1 MIEFAR
7 RRRPAALIAALAL
20 AGIFAARAGAAAP
33 TGVGAPA
40 RNPATTAADW
50 LERAARARF
59 GPLSAAEVKLVRSAP
74 QRELQWIGPSDD
86 PDAPSNDPAKA
97 ASWGLDRTIRAAI
110 VCWLVTDHDASAL
123 VHPSGVGIAGARI
136 IGPLDL
142 SYQRVTP
149 PITILGSAI
158 AGGVD
163 ISFAHLNSLDLG
175 RSRIGSISAQQTSVA
190 GDVLLEGGDYG
201 DANFFRAQIGGSL
214 DFSAANLSGDAPLS
228 VVEAAI
234 GGDALFHNG
243 FTTAGVLDFRL
254 AHVGRALSFHG
265 ARFAGAAPN
274 GLNAERAQ
282 IAGALYWVDIAHTP
296 ATILDLN
303 DARADSLWDNP
314 ASWPA
319 PGNLNL
325 AGFAYG
331 DFSGGPVT
339 ASARLDWLRRQPRSL
354 WADPQPYRELAR
366 ALRANG
372 AEEDAIEV
380 EMAQENALTNYGNL
394 SFGHRLWR
402 ETLRATIGYGY
413 RPLRALWWIA
423 GFVAAGAILFGWGYR
438 AGLITPTEAGAY
450 AKFCQTGAPP
460 AHYPPFSGFIYSLE
474 NFLPVVDLHQGTYWR
489 PNPARGA
496 HDGIAAGGA
505 SEPPASR
512 FASLLRIYL
521 WLHILAG
528 WTITPLLFAGL
539 SGLLRN
545 S

>member
-7 RRRPAALIAALAL
+7 RRRPAALVATLAL
-20 AGIFAARAGAAAP
+20 VCIFAARAGAAAP
-33 TGVGAPA
+33 PNVGAAA
-40 RNPATTAADW
+40 RNPAIAAEDW
-50 LERAARARF
+50 LERAARERF
-59 GPLSAAEVKLVRSAP
+59 GPLSAAEIKLVRSAP
-74 QRELQWIGPSDD
+74 ERELQWIGPSDD
-86 PDAPSNDPAKA
+86 PNAPSNDPAKA
-97 ASWGLDRTIRAAI
+97 ASWGSDRSIRATI
-110 VCWLVTDHDASAL
+110 VCWLVTDHDAAEL
-123 VHPSGVGIAGARI
+123 VHPSGIGIAGARI

-142 SYQRVTP
+142 SYQRVLP
-149 PITILGSAI
+149 PITILSSAI

-175 RSRIGSISAQQTSVA
+175 RSHVGSISAQQANVA

-201 DANFFRAQIGGSL
+201 GANFFRARIGGSL
-214 DFSAANLSGDAPLS
+214 DFSGANLRGDAALS
-228 VVEAAI
+228 AVEASI
-234 GGDALFHNG
+234 DGDALFHNG
-243 FTTAGVLDFRL
+243 FTTTGVLDFRL
-254 AHVGRALSFHG
+254 ARVGRALSFHD
-265 ARFAGAAPN
+265 ARFVGAAPN

-282 IAGALYWVDIAHTP
+282 IAGPLYWVDVAHTP
-296 ATILDLN
+296 DTILDLN
-303 DARADSLWDNP
+303 DARADSLWDDA

-319 PGNLNL
+319 AGNLNL
-325 AGFAYG
+325 AGFVYG
-331 DFSGGPVT
+331 EFSGGPVT
-339 ASARLDWLRRQPRSL
+339 ASARLAWLRRQPRSL

-380 EMAQENALTNYGNL
+380 EIAQENALTNYGNL
-394 SFGHRLWR
+394 SLGHRLWR

-438 AGLITPTEAGAY
+438 AGLITPTEADAY
-450 AKFCQTGAPP
+450 AQFCQTGTPP
-460 AHYPPFSGFIYSLE
+460 PHYPRFSGFIYSLE

-496 HDGIAAGGA
+496 SAGGA
-505 SEPPASR
+505 SEAPASR

-539 SGLLRN
+539 SGLLR
-545 S
+545 SS